1 MSAPD
6 PLRTPQVFR
15 PIPRSPQVNFLTVV
29 DETGTEWCE
38 SYDVPRR
45 EMREDDEEI
54 LAAQIAYDAQLLK
67 QREQQIVAEYK
78 QRIFKNVLDGSIP
91 AGKGKK

>member
-15 PIPRSPQVNFLTVV
+15 LIPRSPQINFNTVV

-54 LAAQIAYDAQLLK
+54 LRAQIEYDAQLIK
-67 QREQQIVAEYK
+67 QKEKTMLEAYK
-78 QRIFKNVLDGSIP
+78 AKLFKNVLGAP
-91 AGKGKK
+91 LGKK